1 MKNLIKSFFVFT
13 FLAVVSIASATN
25 DSKPEAK
32 APAATSIMS
41 GTVLDA
47 ATGEALVG
55 AVVEV
60 EGTDLKTYTDLNGEF
75 TLNEVKVGA
84 CNLKVNYISYREVK
98 VNNIQLTQESN
109 VVEVKLNP
117 EGL

>member
-1 MKNLIKSFFVFT
+1 MKNLIKSLFVIALVT
-13 FLAVVSIASATN
+13 VSSIAFASN

-32 APAATSIMS
+32 APVATSIMN

-75 TLNEVKVGA
+75 TLKDVKVGE

-98 VNNIQLTQESN
+98 VNNIQLTEKSN
-109 VVEVKLNP
+109 LVEVKLNP

>member
-1 MKNLIKSFFVFT
+1 MKNLIKSLFVIT
-13 FLAVVSIASATN
+13 FIAIVSTAFATN

-75 TLNEVKVGA
+75 TLKDVKVGE

-98 VNNIQLTQESN
+98 VNNITMTQDSN